1 MQALR
6 SNWQEL
12 IVTDPIDIDGR
23 WPGDEE
29 DERSLA
35 DAYARVDDARS
46 DLKVLEAE
54 VTNFVR
60 QTVTK
65 MAKDWSGERNS
76 FVVSLPP
83 ARLAHKGKVNN
94 RIRLLCGKVSENLRA
109 ALDYGIMRLAQENDP
124 DLVERDVSFVIAK
137 DNPGYER
144 QAKRA
149 LKHVDEDVRNWLER
163 LQPYHGNEILAFVRD
178 TSNMAKHRSLI
189 KVSHATKLMI
199 VLHESRDGTNYLN
212 ESEWWRIPAGE
223 GHEFLVRSERSQLI
237 VRNKHDA
244 LTVLPICIEHVKMIL
259 NSLEYYLQNKQFPA
273 EGR

>member
-1 MQALR
+1 MTGP
-6 SNWQEL
+6 SD
-12 IVTDPIDIDGR
+12 TDGR

-29 DERSLA
+29 DDRALA
-35 DAYARVDDARS
+35 DAFARVDDARS
-46 DLKVLEAE
+46 DLQALEAE

-65 MAKDWSGERNS
+65 MAKGWSGERNS

-83 ARLAHKGKVNN
+83 ARLSNKGKVNN

-109 ALDYGIMRLAQENDP
+109 ALDYGIMRLAQESDP
-124 DLVERDVSFVIAK
+124 NLVERDVSFVIAK
-137 DNPGYER
+137 DNLGYER

-163 LQPYHGNEILAFVRD
+163 LQPYNGNEILAFVRD
-178 TSNMAKHRSLI
+178 TSNMAKHRSLM
-189 KVSHATKLMI
+189 KVSHATKLTI
-199 VLHESRDGTNYLN
+199 VLHERRDGTNYLN
-212 ESEWWRIPAGE
+212 EGEWWGIPAGK

-244 LTVLPICIEHVKMIL
+244 LTVLPICIEHVHMIL
-259 NSLEYYLQNKQFPA
+259 NALEYYLKNKHFPG